1 MREDRYTHTEAD
13 AGAYERAYA
22 AEGLYGDDRPSGSDL
37 AEEERWWA
45 EQRRKQRTDWE
56 DEQRRKA
63 EVAADGR

>member
-37 AEEERWWA
+37 AE
-45 EQRRKQRTDWE
+45 